1 MMAEK
6 GQIRA
11 LNRKSGIP
19 LKRELDYK
27 GCPTIGD

>member
-11 LNRKSGIP
+11 LNRKSGIQQDC
-19 LKRELDYK
+19 KE
-27 GCPTIGD
+27 CPTIGD